1 MCLWKVSTN
10 MGFKCAKRRP
20 VLNVKQCIES
30 SVHRLHNILSIFAFN
45 GWLSWEKAIWW
56 VEQSIWAQRRNLGR
70 YRDPTPSPAKGWEVL
85 SWKNAAK
92 FGPYIELWVNIPSL
106 CGSHLGKMDP
116 LASPNY
122 AWQGRQ
128 GGKLKMWELYQ
139 VPKVFSLIGEC
150 SLGRRGVEN
159 PFATDI
165 QLIFMHLVRRNKE
178 GGGKIYIYSTE
189 TLSPLLLSQ
198 WYGFQ

>member
-45 GWLSWEKAIWW
+45 GRLSWEKAIWW

-139 VPKVFSLIGEC
+139 VPKVFSSHWRVLFG
-150 SLGRRGVEN
+150 S
-159 PFATDI
+159 
-165 QLIFMHLVRRNKE
+165 E
-178 GGGKIYIYSTE
+178 GSGK
-189 TLSPLLLSQ
+189 PLCN
-198 WYGFQ
+198 WYPTHFYASR

>member
-1 MCLWKVSTN
+1 MRKGNL
-10 MGFKCAKRRP
+10 MGGT
-20 VLNVKQCIES
+20 V
-30 SVHRLHNILSIFAFN
+30 
-45 GWLSWEKAIWW
+45 
-56 VEQSIWAQRRNLGR
+56 NLGSKEESGEISR
-70 YRDPTPSPAKGWEVL
+70 SHPLPGKGVGSVELEECGQIW
-85 SWKNAAK
+85 AK

-128 GGKLKMWELYQ
+128 GVGELKMWELYQ